1 MISTERQ
8 YYYLIAG
15 LPEIHFGSVPAHIR
29 TTEIIAEIRESIAPE
44 DVPALNTI
52 YFPNDNY
59 NLINYCQK
67 TNKPWK
73 YPCNFSAEDF
83 KKAFNEADDDVLPAY
98 MSEFYAPFVNGS
110 FQSADILPE
119 NILTGFFYEYVLAHS
134 TGFLSAWF
142 EFDRDFR
149 NILTALSAGYQ
160 QISPDVHLIGDNEV
174 VGMIK
179 KSRAFDFG
187 LTYEFPY
194 INQLIRLHE
203 QHDYFELEKLTDQI
217 RWNKTEELT
226 AFSYFTL
233 DSILGYL
240 IKMEISGR
248 WASLNTDEGIR
259 LLDKKIDQFRQN
271 IRFTDEY
278 V

>member
-1 MISTERQ
+1 MIKTERQ

-15 LPEIHFGSVPAHIR
+15 LPEIHFGSVPAHVR
-29 TTEIIAEIRESIAPE
+29 TTEIIAEIKESIAP
-44 DVPALNTI
+44 DDIPIVNTI

-67 TNKPWK
+67 KNNPWK
-73 YPCNFSAEDF
+73 QPSNFSPEDF
-83 KKAFNEADDDVLPAY
+83 KKAFNEGDDVLPVY
-98 MSEFYAPFVNGS
+98 MVEFYTRFVNGNY
-110 FQSADILPE
+110 QSTEILPE
-119 NILTGFFYEYVLAHS
+119 NILTGYFYEYVFVHFP
-134 TGFLSAWF
+134 GFLSAWF

-149 NILTALSAGYQ
+149 NILAALSAGYQ
-160 QISPDVHLIGDNEV
+160 QISPDFHLIGDNEV

-179 KSRAFDFG
+179 NNRAFDFG
-187 LTYEFPY
+187 LSFEFPY

-203 QHDYFELEKLTDQI
+203 QHDYTELEKLTDQI
-217 RWNKTEELT
+217 RWNKTEEIT

-240 IKMEISGR
+240 IKLEISSR
-248 WASLNTDEGIR
+248 WAALNTEEGVR
-259 LLDKKIDQFRQN
+259 LLDIKINQLRQN

-278 V
+278 VY